1 MTEKVRKDLDAL
13 DLLMQDHRE
22 VESLFRDFE
31 HLKKTGGDTSR
42 VMLRACAELKIHDT
56 LETEI
61 FYAAVD
67 EASDDEDVQDLLD
80 DAEDA
85 HDRILELME
94 SFEQTRDDKQRE
106 THFTLLAEHVTQH
119 VLEEEDE
126 LFPLVRTL
134 TELDLAS
141 TATAMKARRAELTP
155 ETGIAE
161 ADEETV

>member
-1 MTEKVRKDLDAL
+1 LTEEVRKDLDAL

-31 HLKKTGGDTSR
+31 YLKQSGRDTSG
-42 VMLRACAELKIHDT
+42 VMLRACAELKMHDT

-67 EASDDEDVQDLLD
+67 EATDDEDIHDLLD

-85 HDRILELME
+85 HDRVLELIE
-94 SFEQTRDDKQRE
+94 SLEQTADAKQRE
-106 THFTLLAEHVTQH
+106 AHFTRLAERVTQH
-119 VLEEEDE
+119 VREEEDE
-126 LFPLVRTL
+126 VFPLVRTL

-141 TATAMKARRAELTP
+141 TARAMKSRKAELIP
-155 ETGIAE
+155 ERGSAE
-161 ADEETV
+161 AGEETV

>member
-1 MTEKVRKDLDAL
+1 MTEKVRTDLDAL

-31 HLKKTGGDTSR
+31 YLKQSGGDTSG

-61 FYAAVD
+61 FYAAID
-67 EASDDEDVQDLLD
+67 EATDDEDVQDLLD

-85 HDRILELME
+85 HDRVLELIE
-94 SFEQTRDDKQRE
+94 SFEQTADAKRRE
-106 THFTLLAEHVTQH
+106 AHFTLLAEHVTQH
-119 VLEEEDE
+119 VREEEDE
-126 LFPLVRTL
+126 LFPLLRTL

-141 TATAMKARRAELTP
+141 TATAMKTRKAELIP
-155 ETGIAE
+155 ETGSAE